1 MRPVF
6 LWGGLG
12 DVAKGMRWGGGGGM
26 SVTPQNGVVISR
38 RGQGSAIS
46 GETGLCPMEQ
56 RYGGHGGG
64 GAAGN
69 PQNGATLPEMGMRQ
83 VTPCRRDTPR
93 AGKSGKGL
101 LSNTREGKQGVPH
114 LFWGGGYRGFK
125 WLLPPVHAL
134 RPREQR

>member
-1 MRPVF
+1 
-6 LWGGLG
+6 
-12 DVAKGMRWGGGGGM
+12 
-26 SVTPQNGVVISR
+26 
-38 RGQGSAIS
+38 
-46 GETGLCPMEQ
+46 MEDM
-56 RYGGHGGG
+56 GG